1 MQRPRAPH
9 HQLTDEQLYAR
20 VEWMILDLQLGIS
33 SVTRANRCLD
43 LDTVRRV
50 RAQAAKTLEGID
62 AMLARAHVDSSQA
75 KTVAERRQALSRML
89 REPAPIEQLA
99 RTLRVG

>member
-1 MQRPRAPH
+1 MRPSAP

-20 VEWMILDLQLGIS
+20 AESMILDLQLGIS

-43 LDTVRRV
+43 LDTVRRI
-50 RAQAAKTLEGID
+50 RAQAAKTLGRID
-62 AMLARAHVDSSQA
+62 TMLAQSRIDVRQARAMS
-75 KTVAERRQALSRML
+75 ERRQALSRIL
-89 REPAPIEQLA
+89 HEPAPIEQLA